1 MPLKEQWGDTVNIIF
16 VSNRLAKAQ
25 TLSLGHWQT
34 GLIIVAA
41 ISLFLA
47 GGAGIG
53 YVMLKKLSETQTP
66 WVQKLVISSQK
77 NESDSAHEMTQQRLT
92 AMAVKVGEMQ
102 AQVMRLEALGERVAR
117 VAGIKKEEL
126 NFDHKPARGGPLIPG
141 KSLPLSMEDIQVEL
155 AKLSIALD
163 DKADQLTVMDSLLA
177 REQVRR
183 AALPSG
189 LPVNGGYFSS
199 NFGWRLDPFTG
210 ERALH
215 EGVDFMADLGT
226 PIKAAAGG
234 VVVYSDIHAGYG
246 NMIEIDHGNGLISRY
261 AHASKRLVKVGDV
274 VLRGQKIGEVGSTG
288 RSTGPHL
295 HFEVLFNGTPQNP
308 TRYLNLPG

>member
-1 MPLKEQWGDTVNIIF
+1 MGDKLNIIF

-25 TLSLGHWQT
+25 TLRLGHWQT
-34 GLIIVAA
+34 ALFVFSGFRLFFFCHAGFGHAILLKLNSLNPPVLQKFVA
-41 ISLFLA
+41 SQQQ
-47 GGAGIG
+47 G
-53 YVMLKKLSETQTP
+53 ETDKTQ
-66 WVQKLVISSQK
+66 
-77 NESDSAHEMTQQRLT
+77 NATQQRLT

-126 NFDHKPARGGPLIPG
+126 NFDRKPGRGGPLITD
-141 KSLPLSMEDIQVEL
+141 KNLPLSMQDIQLEL
-155 AKLSIALD
+155 AKLSVALE
-163 DKADQLTVMDSLLA
+163 DKADQLTVMDSMLA

-189 LPVNGGYFSS
+189 SPVNGGFFSS

-210 ERALH
+210 QRALH
-215 EGVDFMADLGT
+215 EGVDFMAEMGT
-226 PIKAAAGG
+226 PIKAAASGR
-234 VVVYSDIHAGYG
+234 VVYSDIHSGYG

-295 HFEVLFNGTPQNP
+295 HFEILSNGTPQNP